1 MHKIQKFERQRVDMQ
16 NQINRAARNFF
27 LFAEKNKKRPEIIAA
42 GKKRSIEKIKDF
54 QAKSFLLSQRKI
66 DLSNKLM

>member
-1 MHKIQKFERQRVDMQ
+1 MHKIQKYERQRVDTQ

-54 QAKSFLLSQRKI
+54 
-66 DLSNKLM
+66 